1 MPITAIPEVD
11 NHTSLLQA
19 LGVIRL
25 EVECRQEDVNNLAA
39 WSGEISER
47 MQGVTAELA
56 ALNVDATTIGNIA
69 MLADTLAGST
79 SSAVAYKAATDTSVQ
94 QAEVAARTARR
105 GHDLIQAAVDD
116 AEVPM
121 AKNSFYAAE

>member
-11 NHTSLLQA
+11 SHTSLLQA

-25 EVECRQEDVNNLAA
+25 EVESRQEDVDNLAA

-47 MQGVTAELA
+47 MHNVMAELQV
-56 ALNVDATTIGNIA
+56 LNVDTATIGNIA
-69 MLADTLAGST
+69 VLADTLTGST
-79 SSAVAYKAATDTSVQ
+79 ASAVAYKAATDTAVQ

-105 GHDLIQAAVDD
+105 GHDRIQQAVDD
-116 AEVPM
+116 ADAPM
-121 AKNSFYAAE
+121 ANNTFYNAE